1 MRHNIRKFLP
11 YLTFVFIVIIGYLL
25 YENLSSIEW
34 DKVGIAIRE
43 ISPSIVGLALLVSA
57 SIYFILSNYDYLSF
71 IYLKIKE
78 GVKYREILTRA
89 FTCYAFNLNFG
100 SLVGG
105 LALRYRVYSKW
116 KVSLDRIPY
125 IIAISTFTNWL
136 GYTFLLAIMIAVKAK
151 DIEGLIPLSA
161 FWIRTAGIVALLL
174 ITSYL
179 WSSFKG
185 KQFHFRGEDWQL
197 PELKFA
203 GYQLFLST
211 LQWSLQSVI
220 IFLLLRHQQV
230 EVSYSQILFTFMISS
245 IVAVFTHIP
254 AGLGVLE
261 VIFLRMKLGVPH
273 SDLLVALIVYRVV
286 YYLIPLLAALP
297 VYAGLEVKRKQ
308 NNRGLS

>member
-1 MRHNIRKFLP
+1 MRKILRKILP
-11 YLTFVFIVIIGYLL
+11 YLTFAFICIIGYLL

-34 DKVGIAIRE
+34 DKVGTAIRK
-43 ISPSIVGLALLVSA
+43 ISPVTVVLSLGVSA
-57 SIYFILSNYDYLSF
+57 LIYFILSNYDYLSF
-71 IYLKIKE
+71 LYLKIKE
-78 GVKYREILTRA
+78 GVKYTEILSRA

-100 SLVGG
+100 SLIGG

-125 IIAISTFTNWL
+125 IIAASTFTNWL
-136 GYTFLLAIMIAVKAK
+136 GYSFLLAIMISFKARE
-151 DIEGLIPLSA
+151 IEGLIPLSA
-161 FWIRTAGIVALLL
+161 FWIRSVGIAILFL
-174 ITSYL
+174 ITSYF

-185 KQFHFRGEDWQL
+185 KQFHFRGEDWQI
-197 PELKFA
+197 PKIKFA
-203 GYQLFLST
+203 AFQLMLST

-220 IFLLLRHQQV
+220 IYTLLRHLEV
-230 EVSYSQILFTFMISS
+230 EVAYSQILFTFMISS

-261 VIFLRMKLGVPH
+261 VIFLRMELGIPH
-273 SDLLVALIVYRVV
+273 SDLLVALIIYRLV

-308 NNRGLS
+308 KS